1 MATLI
6 NTLWEGVR
14 YRGGIGSWAYLF
26 HRLAGIATL
35 LFLAIHIVDTA
46 TVFFF
51 PSLYQHAIEIYRST
65 PFMLGEIALVAG
77 VLFHGANGLK
87 IIVFDFW
94 PQLWSHENET
104 KAAALVFV
112 ATFILWIPA
121 AVLMGNSLIQC
132 NFLNACGGG

>member
-14 YRGGIGSWAYLF
+14 YRGGIGNWAYLF

-87 IIVFDFW
+87 ITFVPLQPGPAFFR
-94 PQLWSHENET
+94 SHQPST
-104 KAAALVFV
+104 CSALSVSSQNKRV
-112 ATFILWIPA
+112 GPY
-121 AVLMGNSLIQC
+121 SPR
-132 NFLNACGGG
+132 

>member
-14 YRGGIGSWAYLF
+14 YRGGIGNWAYLF

-35 LFLAIHIVDTA
+35 LFLVIHIVDTS

-65 PFMLGEIALVAG
+65 PFMLGEIALMAG

-94 PQLWSHENET
+94 PQLWTDEREK
-104 KAAALVFV
+104 KATWAVMIG
-112 ATFILWIPA
+112 TFILWLPTAIW
-121 AVLMGNSLIQC
+121 MGNALIQC
-132 NFLNACGGG
+132 NFLKMCGG